1 MKAGFSIRTVS
12 FYLTSL
18 AAAILLVESS
28 DTFILAQNT
37 NAPAVAT
44 DVSQYPTN
52 TALLPGKGPMQT
64 WAGFPKVWA
73 QRHAQWM
80 KTAEQDRGAV
90 VFLGDSITQ
99 GWNSLAQDFPNL
111 KVANRG
117 IGGDTTRGV
126 LYRLEADVLDLK
138 PAAIVLLIGTNDIG
152 LGAKPED
159 VADNIKVL
167 LAAMKESNP
176 NMPVIV
182 CKVMPSSEKQHRP
195 AGKIEKLNALV
206 DDIVKSDPKFIRCD
220 TWSIY
225 ADKNGDCP
233 VDEFPDRLHPNAIG
247 YAKWAAALKPIF
259 SRLNLEAAK
268 S

>member
-1 MKAGFSIRTVS
+1 MKTKCSIRAIY
-12 FYLTSL
+12 FYLTLL
-18 AAAILLVESS
+18 AAAFLLIAGGG
-28 DTFILAQNT
+28 TFILAQDT
-37 NAPAVAT
+37 NAPVVAT

-52 TALLPGKGPMQT
+52 AALLPGKGPAQD

-73 QRHAQWM
+73 QRHAEWM
-80 KTAEQDRGAV
+80 KTEAQDQGAV

-99 GWNSLAQDFPNL
+99 GWNSLAQDFPDL

-126 LYRLEADVLDLK
+126 LYRLQADVLDLK
-138 PAAIVLLIGTNDIG
+138 PAAVVLLIGTNDIG

-159 VADNIKVL
+159 VADNIKLL
-167 LAAMKESNP
+167 LAAMKKSNP

-182 CKVMPSSEKQHRP
+182 CKVMPSSAKKNRP
-195 AGKIEKLNALV
+195 ADKIERLNTLV
-206 DDIVKSDPKFIRCD
+206 DDIVSSDPQFIRCD

-225 ADKNGDCP
+225 ADANGDSP
-233 VDEFPDRLHPNAIG
+233 QDEFPDLLHPNAIG
-247 YAKWAAALKPIF
+247 YAKWTAALKPIF

>member
-1 MKAGFSIRTVS
+1 MKTGFSSRAI
-12 FYLTSL
+12 FFHLASL
-18 AAAILLVESS
+18 AVAFLLIAGGG
-28 DTFILAQNT
+28 TFILAQNT
-37 NAPAVAT
+37 SAPAVAT

-52 TALLPGKGPMQT
+52 AALLPGKGPAQD

-99 GWNSLAQDFPNL
+99 GWNSLAQDFPTL

-138 PAAIVLLIGTNDIG
+138 PAAVVLLIGTNDIG

-159 VADNIKVL
+159 IADNIKVL
-167 LAAMKESNP
+167 LAAMKKSNP

-195 AGKIEKLNALV
+195 ADKIEKLNALV
-206 DDIVKSDPKFIRCD
+206 DDIVKSDPQFIRCD

-225 ADKNGDCP
+225 ADENGDSP
-233 VDEFPDRLHPNAIG
+233 KDEFPDLLHPNAIG
-247 YAKWAAALKPIF
+247 YAKWTAALKPIF
-259 SRLNLEAAK
+259 SKLNLEAAK